1 MYYYTGLIGIVFQIA
16 SVLLRLISVV
26 LIVYVV
32 ISWLYAFD
40 VVSRR
45 NAFVASVWE
54 FSRRICDPMLRPLRR
69 LIPPIAG
76 VDLSVLVLL
85 LVIWLVDGSV
95 LPWLYGVLTGRGPVL

>member
-1 MYYYTGLIGIVFQIA
+1 MIHIIFEVVRAVLGLIQ
-16 SVLLRLISVV
+16 VV

-45 NAFVASVWE
+45 NAFVNAVWE
-54 FSRRICDPMLRPLRR
+54 FTRRVSDPMLRPLRR

-76 VDLSVLVLL
+76 VDLSVLVMLL
-85 LVIWLVDGSV
+85 ILWLLQQEVSY
-95 LPWLYGVLTGRGPVL
+95 WLENMLLGRGGFF

>member
-1 MYYYTGLIGIVFQIA
+1 MIHILFELIRAILGLAQ
-16 SVLLRLISVV
+16 VV

-45 NAFVASVWE
+45 NQVVGSIWE
-54 FSRRICDPMLRPLRR
+54 FASRLSDPMLRPLRR

-85 LVIWLVDGSV
+85 LVLYLVQTEVTWWLERLLLGQ
-95 LPWLYGVLTGRGPVL
+95 GGFF

>member
-1 MYYYTGLIGIVFQIA
+1 MYSGGLLGIIFNLADAIIG
-16 SVLLRLISVV
+16 LLIIV

-45 NAFVASVWE
+45 NQFVGAIWQFTARVS
-54 FSRRICDPMLRPLRR
+54 DPMLRPLRR

-85 LVIWLVDGSV
+85 LLLQLVV
-95 LPWLYGVLTGRGPVL
+95 RPLLFWLYLLLTGRGPVL